1 MSAGISLRTLLLVAC
16 CFSPV
21 AVQAAIIN
29 MSASLDAAQE
39 VADEPVVSDGT
50 GTGIVTFDDV
60 SNLLSWDIHFSDLTG
75 PATAAHFHGPAA
87 PGVNAGVQV
96 NIGAIS
102 GLTSPMSGSAT
113 ISDDQEMQLLDGLWY
128 INIHT
133 EAYPAGEIRGQVQV
147 IPVPA
152 AAWLMLGG
160 LAGLWRCAR
169 RS

>member
-1 MSAGISLRTLLLVAC
+1 MSAGISLRALLLVAC
-16 CFSPV
+16 CSSPA

-50 GTGIVTFDDV
+50 GTAIVTFDDV
-60 SNLLSWDIHFSDLTG
+60 GNLLSWDIDFSDLTG

-96 NIGAIS
+96 DIGSVS

-113 ISDDQEMQLLDGLWY
+113 ISDDQEAQLLDGLWY

-147 IPVPA
+147 IPLPA

-169 RS
+169 RR

>member
-1 MSAGISLRTLLLVAC
+1 MSTGISLRTLLLAAC

-21 AVQAAIIN
+21 VVQAAIIN

-39 VADEPVVSDGT
+39 VAVVPVVSDGT
-50 GTGIVTFDDV
+50 GTAIVTFDDV
-60 SNLLSWDIHFSDLTG
+60 SNLLSWDIEFSDLTG

-96 NIGAIS
+96 DIGGVS

-113 ISDDQEMQLLDGLWY
+113 IGNDQEAELLGGLWY

-133 EAYPAGEIRGQVQV
+133 GAYPAGEIRGQVQV
-147 IPVPA
+147 IPLPA
-152 AAWLMLGG
+152 TAWLMLGG

-169 RS
+169 RR